1 MLTNKEHGWS
11 DKFIEFPS
19 KFKLMCSQDQKYPPK
34 GWAGLETG
42 GSWHHTTFSASAPVY
57 TKLGWLH
64 RNLMLQKQLS
74 HSKNNFF
81 FEVFLKI
88 IPDLFLHS
96 YTDSKDQNLVKSGAG
111 QKEWI
116 GMGSWRREERGQ
128 LAATNYHTEL
138 GWCKTA
144 ASEHNVWWAQWAEQV
159 DNHVPDTD
167 MFVCGGLALPKISLT
182 SWPR

>member
-1 MLTNKEHGWS
+1 MGRAGNWRVLTSYNLFSFSTSLYQTRMTTQEPHA
-11 DKFIEFPS
+11 
-19 KFKLMCSQDQKYPPK
+19 PK
-34 GWAGLETG
+34 TII
-42 GSWHHTTFSASAPVY
+42 T
-57 TKLGWLH
+57 
-64 RNLMLQKQLS
+64 LQKQ
-74 HSKNNFF
+74 FF